1 MVAIIFFARQDS
13 YLGSRGSN
21 LTGSCC
27 CMNMKRACIGLVV
40 VLGAV
45 GLSACEDPGTFPV
58 RKSGA
63 KCSPVGAFG
72 RDSTYVLQCKE
83 NKRWKRI
90 MPIDQARGLIAAFAA
105 QQAAAATPPPPP
117 PPAPAPP
124 LSSFGA
130 GAFAVGPGSNQLPV
144 GRYMTTANSGRC
156 AISVRDAGNVELG
169 FQRSFAGLMFV
180 DIESSARRVETAGP
194 CVWSPASSAAQPYAF
209 TGMAR
214 VGLDVAT
221 GWYTASGGPQCY
233 WEISEDAD
241 GSYGGVLDAHYGAG
255 RVAISLT
262 PTSGVLLTED
272 CGTWTRLASE
282 PPRYFEV
289 IGSPTD
295 PILLGGREAFFTGYS
310 PPALSGT
317 ASAIMITA
325 GPWTLDLKAPTGSN
339 FIAGTQYNAVTLNE
353 SATTV
358 GMYLRGLGRSCTN
371 VSGSLRVLAL
381 ETSGG
386 SVTRFSALARQTCD
400 GVGAAYMVIDW
411 DPVELVPVLP

>member
-1 MVAIIFFARQDS
+1 M
-13 YLGSRGSN
+13 
-21 LTGSCC
+21 
-27 CMNMKRACIGLVV
+27 
-40 VLGAV
+40 
-45 GLSACEDPGTFPV
+45 
-58 RKSGA
+58 
-63 KCSPVGAFG
+63 
-72 RDSTYVLQCKE
+72 
-83 NKRWKRI
+83 
-90 MPIDQARGLIAAFAA
+90 
-105 QQAAAATPPPPP
+105 
-117 PPAPAPP
+117 
-124 LSSFGA
+124 
-130 GAFAVGPGSNQLPV
+130 
-144 GRYMTTANSGRC
+144 
-156 AISVRDAGNVELG
+156 
-169 FQRSFAGLMFV
+169 
-180 DIESSARRVETAGP
+180 
-194 CVWSPASSAAQPYAF
+194 WSPASSAAQPYAF

-400 GVGAAYMVIDW
+400 GVGRRTSSLIGTRSNSYRFFRRPHIHRPHIHRPHVHRPHNQAEFHFKLAVWAAALTASLNFVGRITSG
-411 DPVELVPVLP
+411 